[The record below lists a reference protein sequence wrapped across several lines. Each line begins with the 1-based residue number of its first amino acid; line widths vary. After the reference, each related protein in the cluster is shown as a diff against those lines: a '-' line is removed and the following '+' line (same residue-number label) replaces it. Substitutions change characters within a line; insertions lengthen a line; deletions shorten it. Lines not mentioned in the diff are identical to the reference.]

1 MRQAFTNESASSS
14 MPPTNRARLFTSQSS
29 ILLLKPHAHTVPHP
43 PSLNANLVR
52 TQPEPASSGI
62 QEKRYAEPS
71 RTSYSILFVSVTT
84 VHLSLSLVSFLF
96 RQIPPPFMTT
106 PHTHTQR
113 DQQPLPTTTTTTTT
127 TMKGLLLLLLRPTR
141 PRLDATHTRT
151 HTPPDIHLAS
161 RSRGQVSPDSHNPVT
176 QNTPIHILTH
186 PPVSTLHLLSLSQC
200 NPFSSL
206 VVHLSVQ
213 SLFTSLP
220 SLDLLRI
227 AAPPFSNRPS
237 FGPLHLLAVSVA
249 LFLTLLFMLSLFHTV
264 LSSLFFSQ
272 LPVPGVWCWSSCSPL
287 LVL

>member
-43 PSLNANLVR
+43 PSLIANLVR

-71 RTSYSILFVSVTT
+71 RTSN
-84 VHLSLSLVSFLF
+84 SLSRLVSHSNSLDS
-96 RQIPPPFMTT
+96 T
-106 PHTHTQR
+106 PVHDDATHTHTQR

-127 TMKGLLLLLLRPTR
+127 TMKGLLLLLRPTR

-249 LFLTLLFMLSLFHTV
+249 LFLSLLFMLSLFHTV